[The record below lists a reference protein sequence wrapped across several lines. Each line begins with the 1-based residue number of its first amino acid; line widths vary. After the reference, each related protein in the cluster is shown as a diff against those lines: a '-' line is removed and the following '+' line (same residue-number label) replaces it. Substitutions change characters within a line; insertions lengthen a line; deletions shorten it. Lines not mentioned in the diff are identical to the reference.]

1 MTAIFI
7 IAEVEKDD
15 EVMGF
20 ISTISLTFIPLLIGI
35 ILLYGTYK
43 RVPTYESFVEGGKEG
58 IKIAVSI
65 IPFLVGMLVAISIFR
80 ASGALDALM
89 NWLRPL
95 MKSMGVPAEIV
106 PLLIIRPI
114 SGTAALGMTSD
125 LIAVYGPDSFI
136 GRLASVLQGSTDTTF
151 YVLTVYFGAVGIKKM
166 GDALKVGLLA
176 DVVGIIVSILIVG
189 LIFGT
194 T

>member
-7 IAEVEKDD
+7 IEEAEKD
-15 EVMGF
+15 EKNME
-20 ISTISLTFIPLLIGI
+20 ILSSLSLLFIPALIGL
-35 ILLYGTYK
+35 ILLYGTFK
-43 RVPTYESFVEGGKEG
+43 QVQTYESFVEGGKEG

-65 IPFLVGMLVAISIFR
+65 IPFLVGMLVAISVFR
-80 ASGALDALM
+80 ASGALEAM
-89 NWLRPL
+89 VKWIRPA
-95 MKSMGVPAEIV
+95 MKSIGIPAEII
-106 PLLIIRPI
+106 PLIIIRPI

-125 LIAVYGPDSFI
+125 LISVYGPDSFI

-176 DVVGIIVSILIVG
+176 DVVGIIAAIVVVTFF
-189 LIFGT
+189 FGAK
-194 T
+194 

>member
-1 MTAIFI
+1 MEI
-7 IAEVEKDD
+7 ISLVSL
-15 EVMGF
+15 GF
-20 ISTISLTFIPLLIGI
+20 IPVLIGF
-35 ILLYGTYK
+35 ILIYGTIK
-43 RVPTYESFVEGGKEG
+43 QVPTYESFVEGGKEG

-65 IPFLVGMLVAISIFR
+65 IPFLVGMLVAISVFR
-80 ASGALDALM
+80 ASGALES
-89 NWLRPL
+89 L
-95 MKSMGVPAEIV
+95 MKWIRPVMESIGVPAEII
-106 PLLIIRPI
+106 PLILIRPI

-176 DVVGIIVSILIVG
+176 DVVGIIVAIIVVA